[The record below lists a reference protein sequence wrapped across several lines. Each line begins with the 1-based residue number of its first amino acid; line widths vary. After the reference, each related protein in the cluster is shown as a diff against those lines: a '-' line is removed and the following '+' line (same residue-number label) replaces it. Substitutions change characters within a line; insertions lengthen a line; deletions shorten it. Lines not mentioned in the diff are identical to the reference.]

1 MGIVTFILIAFFVL
15 LLVGTPIAFALGIT
29 AVLAFLKMDVPVLMM
44 LVPQK
49 FFSGINMFA
58 LMAMPFFILAG
69 DIMNR
74 IKITHRLV
82 KFANV
87 LVGWIRGG
95 LAHVNILVSIFFA
108 GLTGAAVS
116 DTAALGTMLIP
127 AMEEDGYDRP
137 FAAAVTAASSII
149 GPIIPPSIIMV
160 IYGSLMNVSIAG
172 LFAAGI
178 VPGVLIGISLMFFT
192 AYISKQRDYPIGIAK
207 PTFKEVVSSFKEAL
221 IPLLMPVII
230 LGGILSGVFTP
241 TEAAAVAVLYALI
254 VGFFI
259 FKNLKLRD
267 IPEILYEMVK
277 SSGTVFIILS
287 AAAILGWILAS
298 EQIPEM
304 IATTILSISQNK
316 YAVLLIIN
324 LILLVLGMFMD
335 MTAALI
341 ILGPILHPLA
351 VSVGIHPLHFGI
363 IMVVNLNIALMTPP
377 LGACLFVACG
387 ISKISLEEISKEIWP
402 FILVEVAVLLL
413 VTYIPAISMFIP
425 RLLGLA

>member
-1 MGIVTFILIAFFVL
+1 MVTFMVAVFFL
-15 LLVGTPIAFALGIT
+15 LLLAGTPIAFSLGIT
-29 AVLAFLKMDVPVLMM
+29 AVLTFIKMDAPVLMM
-44 LVPQK
+44 LVPQR
-49 FFSGINMFA
+49 FYSGINMFA
-58 LMAMPFFILAG
+58 LMAMPFFMLAG

-74 IKITHRLV
+74 IQITHRLV
-82 KFANV
+82 KLANV
-87 LVGWIRGG
+87 LVGHIRGG

-127 AMEEDGYDRP
+127 AMVEDGYDKD
-137 FAAAVTAASSII
+137 FSAAITAASSII

-178 VPGVLIGISLMFFT
+178 VPGVLVGVSLMLAAGF
-192 AYISKQRDYPIGIAK
+192 ISKKRDYPIGESK
-207 PTFKEVVSSFKEAL
+207 PTIKEVAVSFKEAI

-230 LGGILSGVFTP
+230 LGGILSGIFTP
-241 TEAAAVAVLYALI
+241 TEAAAIAVLYALI

-259 FKNLKLRD
+259 FKNLKLKD
-267 IPEILYEMVK
+267 IPELLFEMVRN
-277 SSGTVFIILS
+277 SGSVFIILS
-287 AAAILGWILAS
+287 AASILGWILAN

-304 IATTILSISQNK
+304 IGSLILNVSQNK
-316 YAVLLIIN
+316 YIVLLIIN
-324 LILLVLGMFMD
+324 AILIVLGMFMD

-351 VSVGIHPLHFGI
+351 VSVGVHPLHFGI

-387 ISKISLEEISKEIWP
+387 ISKLKLEEISKEIWP
-402 FILVEVAVLLL
+402 FILIEVSVLL
-413 VTYIPAISMFIP
+413 VITYIPEISMFIP
-425 RLLGLA
+425 KLLGFY

>member
-1 MGIVTFILIAFFVL
+1 MVTFMVVVFFL
-15 LLVGTPIAFALGIT
+15 LLLAGTPIAFSLGIT
-29 AVLAFLKMDVPVLMM
+29 AVLTFIKMDAPVLMM
-44 LVPQK
+44 LVPQR
-49 FFSGINMFA
+49 FYSGINMFA
-58 LMAMPFFILAG
+58 LMAMPFFMLAG

-74 IKITHRLV
+74 IQITHRLV
-82 KFANV
+82 KLANV
-87 LVGWIRGG
+87 LVGHIRGG

-127 AMEEDGYDRP
+127 AMVEDGYDKD
-137 FAAAVTAASSII
+137 FSAAITAASSII

-178 VPGVLIGISLMFFT
+178 VPGVLVGIALMLS
-192 AYISKQRDYPIGIAK
+192 AGYISKRRNYPIGDSK
-207 PTFKEVVSSFKEAL
+207 PTIKEVAVSFKEAV

-230 LGGILSGVFTP
+230 LGGILSGIFTP
-241 TEAAAVAVLYALI
+241 TEAAAIAVLYALI

-259 FKNLKLRD
+259 FKNLKLKD
-267 IPEILYEMVK
+267 IPELLFEMVRN
-277 SSGTVFIILS
+277 SGSVFIILS
-287 AAAILGWILAS
+287 AASILGWILAN

-304 IATTILSISQNK
+304 IGTLILNVSQNK
-316 YAVLLIIN
+316 YIVLLIIN
-324 LILLVLGMFMD
+324 AILLIMGMFMD

-351 VSVGIHPLHFGI
+351 VSVGVHPLHFGI

-387 ISKISLEEISKEIWP
+387 ISKLKLEEISKEIWP
-402 FILVEVAVLLL
+402 FILIEVSVLL
-413 VTYIPAISMFIP
+413 VITYIPEISMFIP
-425 RLLGLA
+425 KLLGFY

>member
-1 MGIVTFILIAFFVL
+1 MVVFMVAVFFL
-15 LLVGTPIAFALGIT
+15 LLLAGTPIAFSLGIT
-29 AVLAFLKMDVPVLMM
+29 AVLTFIKMDAPVLMM
-44 LVPQK
+44 LVPQR
-49 FFSGINMFA
+49 FYSGINMFA
-58 LMAMPFFILAG
+58 LMAMPFFMLAG

-74 IKITHRLV
+74 IQITHRLV
-82 KFANV
+82 KLANV
-87 LVGWIRGG
+87 LVGHIRGG

-127 AMEEDGYDRP
+127 AMVEDGYDKD
-137 FAAAVTAASSII
+137 FSAAITAASSII

-178 VPGVLIGISLMFFT
+178 VPGVLVGVALMLS
-192 AYISKQRDYPIGIAK
+192 AGYISKKRNYPIGESK
-207 PTFKEVVSSFKEAL
+207 PTIKEVAVSFKDAI

-230 LGGILSGVFTP
+230 LGGILSGIFTP
-241 TEAAAVAVLYALI
+241 TEAAAIAVLYALF

-259 FKNLKLRD
+259 FKNLKLKD
-267 IPEILYEMVK
+267 IPELLFEMVRN
-277 SSGTVFIILS
+277 SGSVFIILS
-287 AAAILGWILAS
+287 AASILGWILAN

-304 IATTILSISQNK
+304 IGTLILNVSQNK
-316 YAVLLIIN
+316 YIVLLIIN
-324 LILLVLGMFMD
+324 AILIVMGMFMD

-351 VSVGIHPLHFGI
+351 VSVGVHPLHFGI

-387 ISKISLEEISKEIWP
+387 ISKLKLEEISKEIWP
-402 FILVEVAVLLL
+402 FILIEVSVLLL
-413 VTYIPAISMFIP
+413 ITYIPEISMFIP
-425 RLLGLA
+425 KLLGFY